1 MNRTLRAAF
10 AAMVVVA
17 VVACGPAVV
26 APASVAPSLAVAPP
40 TTAPS
45 PTLSP
50 TAAPTL
56 SPNLLDT
63 STWTTYVSKRYG
75 FSIAYPVDWHSDS
88 ADHDWT
94 LAKDAVWPNT
104 ATEHFELPI
113 ENEGVGVSVWS
124 VAVAPGTSVDSWLLG
139 YCQKNN
145 VDCTGILDQAVAAT
159 MDGHPGSLVTF
170 DDVPHA
176 IFLVDGRIYAIA
188 CWLADDDPT
197 VLKYSGS
204 KRLVEAFVSTM
215 DLLPGGPAPSATTPS
230 PS

>member
-1 MNRTLRAAF
+1 MNATLVSGQASL
-10 AAMVVVA
+10 VA
-17 VVACGPAVV
+17 VFE
-26 APASVAPSLAVAPP
+26 
-40 TTAPS
+40 TTC
-45 PTLSP
+45 PTLA
-50 TAAPTL
+50 TALPALRSRAWLRHRSCIRRSRWTATEP
-56 SPNLLDT
+56 

-75 FSIAYPVDWHSDS
+75 FSIAHPADWTEDP

-113 ENEGVGVSVWS
+113 ENQGVGVSVWS
-124 VAVAPGTSVDSWLLG
+124 VAVDPGTSVDSWLRA

-145 VDCTGILDQAVAAT
+145 VDCTGILDRAVAAT

-176 IFLVDGRIYAIA
+176 LFLVDGRIYVIA
-188 CWLADDDPT
+188 CWRPDNDPS

-204 KRLVEAFVSTM
+204 KRLVEAFLSTM
-215 DLLPGGPAPSATTPS
+215 HLLPGGPAPSTATPRPS
-230 PS
+230 